1 MKNKWI
7 IPVILFIIL
16 VTVYAVRGLFQL
28 RVELEVLQVD
38 KIEEVTTTQGVLIKN
53 EKVSSLTLSGATEVY
68 AQTGDRVANKEILA
82 MLYGNT
88 EDRALFNEL
97 AEINKKIN
105 AISESDAD
113 SSVYIS
119 DTMQMETELSDCV
132 DEVIAASAANDYSKL
147 SVHKYRISLV
157 TSLKAMVRGED
168 VVTPAEEMVALQ
180 TRKNEIEATLGNS
193 ANIITADM
201 AGIYVEGKDGFEEK
215 LTPDSIEKL
224 NPGTIGDV
232 IEGSKNGSVL
242 NGENVYTYKIV
253 ENFTY
258 YVAVNL
264 NKEMAKDIKVGD
276 SAIVRFTNFSGDD
289 NSATVAYISEPA
301 SDGTRT
307 VVAKCDNYVEG
318 LLSHRVVNVDF
329 VKKSVTGYKVSVEH
343 IHTVDN
349 KVGLY
354 IKRGAVMKFLPVNIE
369 YSNEEEAIVSSLDP
383 TMPIKSYDEV
393 VVSAPEFKDGK
404 VIVSQ

>member
-7 IPVILFIIL
+7 IPVILFIVLI
-16 VTVYAVRGLFQL
+16 TIYGVRGLFQS
-28 RVELEVLQVD
+28 RIELELLQEG
-38 KIEEVTTTQGVLIKN
+38 KIEEITTTQGVLIKN
-53 EKVSSLTLSGATEVY
+53 EKVGSLTLSGATEIY
-68 AQTGDRVANKEILA
+68 AQNGDRVANKEILA

-88 EDRALFNEL
+88 EDEELFNEL
-97 AEINKKIN
+97 ASINKKIN

-119 DTMQMETELSDCV
+119 DTMQMETELSKCV
-132 DEVIAASAANDYSKL
+132 DEIIAASANNDYSKL

-157 TSLKAMVRGED
+157 TALKAMVRGED
-168 VVTPAEEMVALQ
+168 VVTPAEEMIALQ
-180 TRKNEIEATLGNS
+180 TRKNEIEKTLGNS
-193 ANIITADM
+193 ANVISAEM
-201 AGIYVEGKDGFEEK
+201 SGIYYDGQDGFEK
-215 LTPDSIEKL
+215 TLTPEKINEL
-224 NPGTIGDV
+224 NPSKVSEV
-232 IEGSKNGSVL
+232 IEGNKNGNVL
-242 NGENVYTYKIV
+242 NNENVYTYKIV
-253 ENFTY
+253 ENYTF

-264 NKEMAKDIKVGD
+264 NGEMTKDMKVGD
-276 SAIVRFTNFSGDD
+276 NVIIRFTNFSGSD
-289 NSATVAYISEPA
+289 NLATVAQISEPA
-301 SDGTRT
+301 ADGTRT

-318 LLSHRVVNVDF
+318 LLSNRVVNVDF
-329 VKKSVTGYKVSVEH
+329 VKKSVTGYKVNVEH

-369 YSNEEEAIVSSLDP
+369 YSNEEEAVVSSMDP

-393 VVSAPEFKDGK
+393 VVSAPEFSDGK